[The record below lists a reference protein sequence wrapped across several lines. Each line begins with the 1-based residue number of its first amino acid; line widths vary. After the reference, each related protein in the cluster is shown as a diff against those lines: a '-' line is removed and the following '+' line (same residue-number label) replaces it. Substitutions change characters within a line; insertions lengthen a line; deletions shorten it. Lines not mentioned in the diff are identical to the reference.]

1 MNMNMDIN
9 DQLGEEIPP
18 ELSSFSFVEG
28 HPNLVRDERTNA
40 ILNTNFDEY
49 KNYIELKKI
58 KESENRRIESIET
71 NISNLKGDLD
81 EIKSL
86 LRNLLK

>member
-1 MNMNMDIN
+1 MNNISN
-9 DQLGEEIPP
+9 SEEGQLPP
-18 ELSSFSFVEG
+18 ELLNFSFVEG

-40 ILNTNFDEY
+40 ILNTNYDEY
-49 KNYIELKKI
+49 KTYIELKKI
-58 KESENRRIESIET
+58 KESETKRIESIES
-71 NISNLKGDLD
+71 NITNLKDDLD

>member
-1 MNMNMDIN
+1 MDIN
-9 DQLGEEIPP
+9 DQLGGTLPP
-18 ELSSFSFVEG
+18 ELNNFSFVEG

-86 LRNLLK
+86 LRDLLK

>member
-1 MNMNMDIN
+1 MNNIN
-9 DQLGEEIPP
+9 KDHLGEILPP
-18 ELSSFSFVEG
+18 QLTDFSLVEG
-28 HPNLVRDERTNA
+28 HPNLVREERTNA
-40 ILNTNFDEY
+40 ILNTDYDEY
-49 KNYIELKKI
+49 KNYIEMKKI

-71 NISNLKGDLD
+71 NITNLKDDLD